1 MKTIFLLV
9 LAAIGGLLHA
19 PAAAAPWPERT
30 VKFVVPFPPGG
41 PADGSMRIVTKRLTE
56 LWGQP
61 VIVENKA
68 GAHGTVA
75 VATAPPDGYTLLL
88 SAGSGMVTAPLMNK
102 KLTYKPADF
111 APVSLLGTSSSI
123 LTTHPGT
130 AMKTV
135 KDLLAQARAHPGALS
150 YGSAGIGSPGHLVME
165 MFQQR
170 TGTKMTHIP
179 YRGGSPVVTD
189 LMGGVVQLAVN
200 ATPTTIPHLQSGKL
214 VALAVTSRKRDR
226 ALPDVPTLAE
236 AGVPNLE
243 FDVWYGI
250 FAPAK
255 TPAAI
260 VDKIGAD
267 LRKVL
272 AEAETQKLFHAQG
285 NEAAGTTP
293 AQLGRMV
300 QEETQAWSKLIKERN
315 LTLEE

>member
-1 MKTIFLLV
+1 MKAFSLLG
-9 LAAIGGLLHA
+9 LAAIACLVHA
-19 PAAAAPWPERT
+19 TAAAAPWPERT

-41 PADGSMRIVTKRLTE
+41 PADGSMRIVTRRLTE

-61 VIVENKA
+61 VIVENKP
-68 GAHGTVA
+68 GAQGTGTVA
-75 VATAPPDGYTLLL
+75 TAAPDGYTLLL

-102 KLTYKPADF
+102 KLSYKPSDF
-111 APVSLLGTSSSI
+111 LPVTLLATSSSI

-130 AMKTV
+130 GMRSV
-135 KDLLAQARAHPGALS
+135 KDLLAQARANPGGLS

-200 ATPTTIPHLQSGKL
+200 ATPTTIPYLQSGKL

-243 FDVWYGI
+243 FDVWYGV

-260 VDKIGAD
+260 VDKVSAD
-267 LRKVL
+267 IRKVL
-272 AEAETQKLFHAQG
+272 AEAESQRLLHTQG
-285 NEAAGTTP
+285 NEAAGSTP
-293 AQLGRMV
+293 AQLARMV
-300 QEETQAWSKLIKERN
+300 QDETQAWGKLVHERK
-315 LTLEE
+315 LTTEE

>member
-1 MKTIFLLV
+1 MKAIFLIG
-9 LAAIGGLLHA
+9 LAAIGCLVHA
-19 PAAAAPWPERT
+19 TAAAAPWPERA

-68 GAHGTVA
+68 GAHGTIA
-75 VATAPPDGYTLLL
+75 VATAPADGYTLLL

-130 AMKTV
+130 GMKTV
-135 KDLLAQARAHPGALS
+135 KDLLGQARANPGALS

-189 LMGGVVQLAVN
+189 LVGGVVQLAVN

-260 VDKIGAD
+260 VDKLSAD
-267 LRKVL
+267 IRKVL
-272 AEAETQKLFHAQG
+272 AEPETQKLFQTQG

-300 QEETQAWSKLIKERN
+300 HDETQAWSRLIKERN